1 MTRWLED
8 SEQQVWRSFL
18 TVQSRLTAHLGRQLQ
33 ATCALSL
40 ADFEVLVALSDVPT
54 GRRRAFELGR
64 LLEWEKSRLS
74 HHLTRMER
82 RGLVTREGCG
92 TDRRGAYVVLTPEGR
107 AAIEAAAPGHVEEVR
122 RIVFDVLAPEQVAAL
137 GQICGRLLE
146 RLDAEPAC
154 VGERLEADAA
164 CPQEEAEADS
174 AT

>member
-1 MTRWLED
+1 MTRWLDE

-33 ATCALSL
+33 ATSALSL
-40 ADFEVLVALSDVPT
+40 ADFEVLVALSDVTT

-64 LLEWEKSRLS
+64 LLDWEKSRLS

-82 RGLVTREGCG
+82 RGLITREGCG

-137 GQICGRLLE
+137 GEICGSLLE
-146 RLDAEPAC
+146 RLEADPAC
-154 VGERLEADAA
+154 PGERLEAD
-164 CPQEEAEADS
+164 PV
-174 AT
+174 